1 MSELWPVIR
10 FKFASALQ
18 AWHPSD
24 QSAHV
29 ILAPWHKVGWGAA
42 AAPSS
47 AVLCCA
53 PIIRR
58 YLPGVAI
65 ANMSALLLQL
75 PLPLPLLASPPT
87 ALLLTLIPLPPPLQ
101 VFDRKDWEQLL
112 GRSIVPKLAFALQQE
127 LAINPLHQEL
137 EPFNWV
143 LTWQDVMPLNQAS
156 PAGWVGWL
164 AGWAGRLGGWG
175 VHSMQCTV
183 PGCLLTCA
191 VVAAVLPALPPCAQR
206 LSLP

>member
-1 MSELWPVIR
+1 
-10 FKFASALQ
+10 
-18 AWHPSD
+18 
-24 QSAHV
+24 
-29 ILAPWHKVGWGAA
+29 
-42 AAPSS
+42 
-47 AVLCCA
+47 
-53 PIIRR
+53 
-58 YLPGVAI
+58 
-65 ANMSALLLQL
+65 MSALLLQL

-101 VFDRKDWEQLL
+101 VFERKDWEQLL

-164 AGWAGRLGGWG
+164 GGPAGWVGCAQYA
-175 VHSMQCTV
+175 VHSAKMPADMRCGGCSASCLAPLRSAPVPSLTPHVFQTV
-183 PGCLLTCA
+183 PPPP
-191 VVAAVLPALPPCAQR
+191 VLPPVLPCSWPPCSSSTSSPSGTPCCATGCPTAPITTKLR
-206 LSLP
+206 DGEAGEWSLV